1 MTKFYL
7 DLKLI
12 QMYALRNFLSSY
24 FYYSRGERNG
34 VIVLAVLSLCF
45 SILPKLYFL
54 MYKPSYQK
62 ANDAAFEYEIAAFTA
77 EKAAHT
83 EGVASANR
91 GEQSVLFS
99 FNPNNVTKE
108 DLIQLGLSPRV
119 ATTFIHFREKGGR
132 FFKKEDVK
140 KIYGVK
146 ESDYKRLED
155 YIELENS
162 GAFSSKSYAHTPQYN
177 ALKEGQRTIELK
189 PFNPNT
195 ATENELLGLGLEEKT
210 VKVLLKY
217 REKGGYFRTKE
228 DLKKIYNLSDI
239 DYLRISSFFQSSEN
253 QPITKGYSTD
263 FQNKENVKSTLT
275 KKQTPIDLNRANE
288 DDFLQ
293 LRGIGRTFALRI
305 IEHRERLGGFTSLN
319 QLKEVYGLPDS
330 TFHNISPYLRLTTS
344 PQRKINVNTA
354 TIEELKHPYL
364 TRKQAEVI
372 IRYRVNHGALKSME
386 DVKKAGIL
394 SEMVAEKLKPYID
407 FD

>member
-1 MTKFYL
+1 MLSLGSLLLPKFYYL
-7 DLKLI
+7 MTQATNQIENDTV
-12 QMYALRNFLSSY
+12 F
-24 FYYSRGERNG
+24 EHE
-34 VIVLAVLSLCF
+34 VAV
-45 SILPKLYFL
+45 
-54 MYKPSYQK
+54 
-62 ANDAAFEYEIAAFTA
+62 FTA
-77 EKAAHT
+77 EKAKDT
-83 EGVASANR
+83 EGVTSANR
-91 GEQSVLFS
+91 NEQSVLFP
-99 FNPNNVTKE
+99 FNPNNATKE
-108 DLIQLGLSPRV
+108 DLMQLGLSPRV

-140 KIYGVK
+140 KIYGVTK
-146 ESDYKRLED
+146 LDYERLED

-177 ALKEGQRTIELK
+177 TSQVGQRAIELK
-189 PFNPNT
+189 PFNPNS

-239 DYLRISSFFQSSEN
+239 DYLRISSFFQNTDN
-253 QPITKGYSTD
+253 QTITKS
-263 FQNKENVKSTLT
+263 FSQNTQNQENVKNTLT
-275 KKQTPIDLNRANE
+275 KVQKPIDLNQANE

-293 LRGIGRTFALRI
+293 LRGIGRTFAFRI

-319 QLKEVYGLPDS
+319 QLKEVYGLSDS
-330 TFHNISPYLRLTTS
+330 TLHNITPYLRLTTS
-344 PQRKINVNTA
+344 PQRKIKVNTA

-364 TRKQAEVI
+364 TRKQADVI
-372 IRYRVNHGALKSME
+372 IRYRVNHGAFKSME